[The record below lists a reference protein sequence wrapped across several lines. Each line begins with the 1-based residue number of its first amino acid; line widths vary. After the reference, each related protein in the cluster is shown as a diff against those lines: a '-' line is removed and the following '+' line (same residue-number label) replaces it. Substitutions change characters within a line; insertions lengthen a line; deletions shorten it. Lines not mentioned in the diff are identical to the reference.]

1 MLFDDLYAVQ
11 SIALYGFPT
20 LVFMILF
27 FLALGYIHIRTRNSE
42 EGEIKIIHQYPEGI
56 EERNAPFPLML
67 ILVIAGT
74 VIWGVFYIMAYGL
87 LGVKL

>member
-1 MLFDDLYAVQ
+1 MLFNDLYAIE
-11 SIALYGFPT
+11 SIALYALPT
-20 LVFMILF
+20 LVFMVLF
-27 FLALGYIHIRTRNSE
+27 FLALGYIHVHTRKSE
-42 EGEIKIIHQYPEGI
+42 ESEIKIIHHYPEGI